1 MLHIKSYE
9 MIAVSRLVP
18 HLQNLTRW
26 RTKNINVDW
35 LMTFATFVEENDQE
49 TVQSW
54 LSRRQH
60 TEKKKTRTIYKQ
72 LENFTD
78 FFSAFELLS
87 QYWKPC
93 DNDTHCSAHANLVQ
107 CSEAP
112 TAYCAV
118 IVNRVSLAALFIFR
132 VRCLKQQFQ
141 LAVIFVALLLKSIE
155 PTKANNKC

>member
-1 MLHIKSYE
+1 

-26 RTKNINVDW
+26 RTKNYILAHDICHICRR
-35 LMTFATFVEENDQE
+35 NDQE

-118 IVNRVSLAALFIFR
+118 IVNRVSLAALSIFR